1 MLKVSCL
8 VFNTE
13 LAESLKDLVQ
23 YIGYTKISN
32 GKDAGIGS
40 IYNDIR
46 KAGIEVDLETIGHIY
61 NNSLPKDVKQVMS
74 DEDVYTFVRK
84 NYTDAIQRAAK
95 LEDKE
100 GEKQIGQDAPEQ
112 HIVNGIL
119 NMFTNANVSDNTTK
133 SNMLTMQDALWK
145 GIQRKLDLKEK
156 EKPQTKE
163 QWKDVLNRALG
174 YEQLGIRD
182 LNGRLNSIKDLYTEM
197 NNELSKAK
205 QDLRNEGNF
214 AAAEQFDEMTKQ
226 LEASTYSLLFSKGE
240 AKNLLYDMMKEAG
253 FGKTLSN
260 GKTIID
266 WNKLAGEIGSVQDI
280 RANVQRVLED
290 NGFNADVIEGVK
302 NSLQNEFTDLQAES
316 IRQQLD
322 NKQKMASEISNDIID
337 NAIKKVIGMPLNE
350 WIEKGN
356 LETLTKIRE
365 AAKKELID
373 SKYTPELKVAIVN
386 RIADFFENKYAKL
399 ETIEAKNA
407 VNVLTNGKGALDW
420 IKKNGI
426 QNKSELALKLNDWL
440 SSRNLS
446 DSQKQNIR
454 SEFQR
459 ILDAENRS
467 ETELKN
473 RVKATDREVASKT
486 DLKRLAELNNLG
498 IFESAHDRLL
508 NNLIGVSDLQQADI
522 ADLKE
527 LADAASEL
535 YKHIDKNYGNDIYGS
550 SAFQSIQRSIDS
562 IITRNINNKTRL
574 NKIISAIKNFFDVY
588 LTGLLIAP
596 FTILENFYSGIKEVV
611 APLISGK
618 RSLSKEDFSVWANM
632 LKDVTARGQSFGEE
646 VGSFAPRELYSNTL
660 KFKWKNASLKE
671 KVESALNVVMLPAR
685 IGLLG
690 LDSANKVLITN
701 KTFHNAIYQ
710 VLTKRGMNAEEAEK
724 TLNESLHGQSFQQAK
739 EQAKSI
745 LEKTN
750 QTLSDKFKI
759 PVNNATITRLANDLV
774 KANLNSNRLLDNDII
789 EAALK
794 SSYHVAGLGLGHE
807 PNNPLSAAVKGV
819 REKMQKKE
827 QRLTK
832 EKKWDELAIE
842 RMKNT
847 AVNVFG
853 IKFLGGASNWIY
865 LRVQSGFGL
874 GVLTGLLGDWKGT
887 GKVDF
892 DNKEHVEQYIKDV
905 QNARN
910 KIGRGLT
917 GISVTAMSYL
927 LGFIL
932 YGGGGD
938 DDEKEKRLAQLEEL
952 QKKGWLTNYQKDNL
966 TTDQK
971 NRIKAK
977 LIEEKKQ
984 LELDTNIYQRIK
996 ANYMG
1001 SKLFKKVAPDVMLM
1015 QYYLNTDKNEL
1026 VAVLDYAQNQAG
1038 LGSQYSTSSKL
1049 QNAAGLAY
1057 KGDTEAAQGELA
1069 SIGGDSFGV
1078 PLWRGYKEWGRLGKW
1093 ISGKDVSSNYKQPT
1107 EFTEGLW
1114 GGGMLED
1121 LGFYNRDSKITNLPG
1136 IGGKSYEKFKEKGIE
1151 RMTDLQKHP
1160 DWYNMKYKNESG
1172 DMVYIL
1178 DATARKKAKAEADK
1192 WFEENN

>member
-1 MLKVSCL
+1 MLKASCL
-8 VFNTE
+8 LYNTE

-23 YIGYTKISN
+23 YIGYTKISK
-32 GKDAGIGS
+32 GQDAGIAG

-46 KAGIEVDLETIGHIY
+46 KAGIEVDLQTVGYIY

-74 DEDVYTFVRK
+74 DEDVNDFVLK
-84 NYTDAIQRAAK
+84 NYTDAIQRASL

-100 GEKQIGQDAPEQ
+100 GVETIGQDAPEQ
-112 HIVNGIL
+112 HVVNGLL

-133 SNMLTMQDALWK
+133 SNMLTMQEALWK

-156 EKPQTKE
+156 DKPQTKE

-182 LNGRLNSIKDLYTEM
+182 LNGRLNSIKDLYNAM
-197 NNELSKAK
+197 NNELAKAK
-205 QDLRNEGNF
+205 QDLRNTGNF

-240 AKNLLYDMMKEAG
+240 AKTLLNDMMKEAG
-253 FGKTLSN
+253 FGKELSN

-266 WNKLAGEIGSVQDI
+266 WNKLAGGIGSVSDI
-280 RANVQRVLED
+280 RENVQRVLED
-290 NGFNADVIEGVK
+290 NGYSADVIEGVK
-302 NSLQNEFTDLQAES
+302 NSLENEFHELQAS
-316 IRQQLD
+316 
-322 NKQKMASEISNDIID
+322 
-337 NAIKKVIGMPLNE
+337 V
-350 WIEKGN
+350 
-356 LETLTKIRE
+356 LEHSM
-365 AAKKELID
+365 KELAKREKAID
-373 SKYTPELKVAIVN
+373 
-386 RIADFFENKYAKL
+386 RD
-399 ETIEAKNA
+399 
-407 VNVLTNGKGALDW
+407 
-420 IKKNGI
+420 
-426 QNKSELALKLNDWL
+426 
-440 SSRNLS
+440 
-446 DSQKQNIR
+446 
-454 SEFQR
+454 
-459 ILDAENRS
+459 
-467 ETELKN
+467 
-473 RVKATDREVASKT
+473 VASKT

-508 NNLIGVSDLQQADI
+508 NNLIGVSDLQQQDI

-527 LADAASEL
+527 LADAASAL
-535 YKHIDKNYGNDIYGS
+535 YKHIDKEYGNDIYGS
-550 SAFQSIQRSIDS
+550 SAFQSLQRSIDS

-596 FTILENFYSGIKEVV
+596 FTILENFYSGVKEIA

-618 RSLSKEDFSVWANM
+618 RGLSKEDFDVWKAM
-632 LKDVTARGQSFGEE
+632 LSDVTKRGQAFGEE

-660 KFKWKNASLKE
+660 KFKWKNATFKE
-671 KVESALNVVMLPAR
+671 KAESVLHVIMMPAR

-701 KTFHNAIYQ
+701 KTFHNAIYHS
-710 VLTKRGMNAEEAEK
+710 LTQKGMTPEQATQTMNEA
-724 TLNESLHGQSFQQAK
+724 LHGQSFDKAK
-739 EQAKSI
+739 EMAKGI
-745 LEKTN
+745 LEQTN
-750 QTLSDKFKI
+750 ETLSDKFKI

-774 KANLNSNRLLDNDII
+774 KANLKSNKLLDNDII

-807 PNNPLSAAVKGV
+807 PNNPVSKMVKTFRNSAAKN
-819 REKMQKKE
+819 E

-847 AVNVFG
+847 AINSFG

-865 LRVQSGFGL
+865 LRLQSGFGL
-874 GVLTGLLGDWKGT
+874 GIATGLIGAWNNDI
-887 GKVDF
+887 DF
-892 DNKEHVEQYIKDV
+892 KNQEILEQSIKDI

-927 LGFIL
+927 IGYLL
-932 YGGGGD
+932 YGGGD
-938 DDEKEKRLAQLEEL
+938 DDEAKKARLAEL
-952 QKKGWLTNYQKDNL
+952 DRLAEMGYLTKYQKENL
-966 TTDQK
+966 TAEQK
-971 NRIKAK
+971 VNIKSK
-977 LIEEKKQ
+977 LQDEHKKLQ
-984 LELDTNIYQRIK
+984 TEANVFKTIK
-996 ANYMG
+996 SDYMT

-1026 VAVLDYAQNQAG
+1026 VAVLDYVQNQAG
-1038 LGSQYSTSSKL
+1038 LGSQFSTSSKI

-1069 SIGGDSFGV
+1069 SVAGDSFGI
-1078 PLWRGYKEWGRLGKW
+1078 PLWRGYKSWGQLAQW
-1093 ISGKDVSSNYKQPT
+1093 IGGEDVGSSYQNPT
-1107 EFTEGLW
+1107 EFSDGLW

-1121 LGFYNRDSKITNLPG
+1121 LGFYERDSKITNLPG
-1136 IGGKSYEKFKEKGIE
+1136 IGGKTYEKFKAKGIE
-1151 RMTDLQKHP
+1151 RMSDLQDHP
-1160 DWYNMKYKNESG
+1160 NWWEMKYKNENG
-1172 DMVYIL
+1172 DNVYIM
-1178 DATARKKAKAEADK
+1178 DVASRKKAKDAADK
-1192 WFEENN
+1192 WFKQN